1 MSIEIESK
9 NNKSEREVRMHPT
22 ERDKRAVLFLVEQ
35 GFATIEQL
43 WKAGWGD
50 QRTASYATERL
61 ALMERVGF
69 LKSFRL
75 DNSPLKIYRSSS
87 MGRYLVSGLSQHP
100 IPMSDHSQ
108 RIVIHQLELNQ
119 VRLALESKGV
129 SSWRSAESLIID
141 PSFKKL
147 GGRHVPDGFYVSS
160 NGTKTAVEHDRTL
173 RKKEMIRER
182 LSDYLAELMSPD
194 RSFDR
199 LVYLV
204 SPSLEHIYR
213 PIIDQSF
220 SAIKDRTI
228 LMTPPKFLEALSG
241 NKNHEH

>member
-1 MSIEIESK
+1 M
-9 NNKSEREVRMHPT
+9 
-22 ERDKRAVLFLVEQ
+22 
-35 GFATIEQL
+35 
-43 WKAGWGD
+43 
-50 QRTASYATERL
+50 
-61 ALMERVGF
+61 MERVGF

-75 DNSPLKIYRSSS
+75 ENSPLKVYRASG
-87 MGRYLVSGLSQHP
+87 MGRYLVSEFSQNP
-100 IPMSDHSQ
+100 IPMTDLSQ
-108 RIVIHQLELNQ
+108 NIAIHQLELNQ

-129 SSWRSAESLIID
+129 TSWRSAESLIID

-173 RKKEMIRER
+173 RKKERIKER
-182 LSDYLAELMSPD
+182 LSDYLSELMSPD

-204 SPSLEHIYR
+204 SPNLEHIYR
-213 PIIDQSF
+213 PIFEQSF
-220 SAIKDRTI
+220 SAIKSRAI
-228 LMTPPKFLEALSG
+228 LMTLPKFLEALSG

>member
-1 MSIEIESK
+1 MNIEIEIK
-9 NNKSEREVRMHPT
+9 NNKSEKEERMHPT
-22 ERDKRAVLFLVEQ
+22 ERDKRAVLFVVEQ

-50 QRTASYATERL
+50 QKTASYAAERL

-75 DNSPLKIYRSSS
+75 ENSPLKVYRASG
-87 MGRYLVSGLSQHP
+87 MGRYLVSGISQNPVPMTDLSQN
-100 IPMSDHSQ
+100 IA
-108 RIVIHQLELNQ
+108 IHQLELNQ

-129 SSWRSAESLIID
+129 TSWRSAESLIID

-160 NGTKTAVEHDRTL
+160 GGTKTAVEHDRTL
-173 RKKEMIRER
+173 RKKERIKER
-182 LSDYLAELMSPD
+182 LSDYLSELMSPD

-204 SPSLEHIYR
+204 SPNLEHIYR
-213 PIIDQSF
+213 PIFEQSF
-220 SAIKDRTI
+220 SAIKSRTI
-228 LMTPPKFLEALSG
+228 LMTLPKFLEALSG
-241 NKNHEH
+241 NKNHEQ

>member
-1 MSIEIESK
+1 MNIEIEIK
-9 NNKSEREVRMHPT
+9 NNKSEREERVHPT
-22 ERDKRAVLFLVEQ
+22 ERDKRAVLFVVEQ

-50 QRTASYATERL
+50 QRTASYAAERL
-61 ALMERVGF
+61 ALLERVGF

-75 DNSPLKIYRSSS
+75 ENSPLKVYRPSG
-87 MGRYLVSGLSQHP
+87 MGRYLVSGISQNP
-100 IPMSDHSQ
+100 IPMTDLSQ
-108 RIVIHQLELNQ
+108 NIAIHQLELNQ
-119 VRLALESKGV
+119 VRLTLEAKGV
-129 SSWRSAESLIID
+129 TSWRSAESLIID

-173 RKKEMIRER
+173 RKKERIKER
-182 LSDYLAELMSPD
+182 LSDYLSELMSPD

-204 SPSLEHIYR
+204 SPNLEHIYR
-213 PIIDQSF
+213 PIFEQSF
-220 SAIKDRTI
+220 SAIKSRTI
-228 LMTPPKFLEALSG
+228 LMTLPKFLEALSG

>member
-1 MSIEIESK
+1 MNIEIEIK
-9 NNKSEREVRMHPT
+9 NSKSEREERMHPT
-22 ERDKRAVLFLVEQ
+22 ERDKRAVLFVAEQ

-43 WKAGWGD
+43 WRSGWGD
-50 QRTASYATERL
+50 QKTASYAAERL

-75 DNSPLKIYRSSS
+75 ENSPLKVYRASG
-87 MGRYLVSGLSQHP
+87 MGRYLVSGISQNP
-100 IPMSDHSQ
+100 IPMTDLSQ
-108 RIVIHQLELNQ
+108 TIAIHQLELNQ

-129 SSWRSAESLIID
+129 TSWRSAESLIID

-173 RKKEMIRER
+173 RKKERIKER
-182 LSDYLAELMSPD
+182 LSDYLSELMSPD

-204 SPSLEHIYR
+204 SPNLEHIYR
-213 PIIDQSF
+213 PIFEKSF

-228 LMTPPKFLEALSG
+228 LMTLPKFLEALQD
-241 NKNHEH
+241 N

>member
-1 MSIEIESK
+1 MNIEIENK
-9 NNKSEREVRMHPT
+9 NNKSEREKRMHPT
-22 ERDKRAVLFLVEQ
+22 ERDKRAVLFVVEQ

-43 WKAGWGD
+43 WRSGWGD
-50 QRTASYATERL
+50 QKTASYAAERL

-75 DNSPLKIYRSSS
+75 ENSPLKVYRASG
-87 MGRYLVSGLSQHP
+87 MGRYLVSGISQNP
-100 IPMSDHSQ
+100 IPMTDLSQ
-108 RIVIHQLELNQ
+108 TIAIHQLELNQ

-129 SSWRSAESLIID
+129 TSWRSAESLIID

-173 RKKEMIRER
+173 RKKERIKER
-182 LSDYLAELMSPD
+182 LSDYLSELMSPD

-204 SPSLEHIYR
+204 SPNLEHIYR
-213 PIIDQSF
+213 PIFEKSF

-228 LMTPPKFLEALSG
+228 LMTLPKFLEALQD
-241 NKNHEH
+241 N